1 MKDTIS
7 LFEEMSNFGVGNSI
21 KIIFLTFASIM
32 GIWKMVEWILDKLNL
47 YHKSASAK
55 EELVQDIE
63 ALKVSDAKK
72 TQSINELKA
81 GLNEIKELF
90 QSLKEDENKKAIA
103 MIRPDLLNLYYKCMA
118 QKYVTQADLETFDE
132 LAQIYLKKGGNSS
145 FKHKIIPEFMD
156 LPIKN

>member
-1 MKDTIS
+1 MGDILSFLKEIDNI
-7 LFEEMSNFGVGNSI
+7 GIGNSI
-21 KIIFLTFASIM
+21 KLIFLAFAFVM
-32 GIWKMVEWILDKLNL
+32 GVWKIVEWILDKLKL

-63 ALKVSDAKK
+63 ALKVSDAKQ